1 MIKNHLLVAFRN
13 IKKRKSFVLI
23 NVFGLTVGMTV
34 CMLILTYARY
44 EMSYDSFHS
53 RAKDIYR
60 VTVDIYSGDAFQT
73 ADAQCYPAV
82 GPMAINEFPEIE
94 NFAMA
99 RNIGRVLFKN
109 GEKAYNEDQ
118 VYFANPG
125 WLKVFDWQMVSG
137 DPATALTESD
147 LVVLTES
154 TAKKYFGEEDPIGK
168 MITVVPGGGEV
179 VMKVSGVIKD
189 VPENAHLK
197 FDILVSYETGVKYLD
212 WIYDDWN
219 GNNEFMYLLSNGANL
234 DAAFAERFNE
244 SYQSKVD
251 QDSEE
256 QLVIQPLTDIH
267 LKSDRTF
274 EADVNGSQAAVNILL
289 LVAMFVLVI
298 AWVNYINLATAKAL
312 ERGKEVGVR
321 KVLGSSKTALLIQFL
336 TESFL
341 LNLFS
346 LILTL
351 TLIQAVIPF
360 FNRFTETEL
369 SINLM
374 SDSTIVIFVIGL
386 LVVGTLASGVYPALV
401 LSNYKPLAVLT
412 GNLKN
417 SKKGLFLRK
426 SLVVFQFIITMILL
440 AGTVVIYTQVTQMR
454 NQELG
459 VDIDQTIV
467 VRSPIVAISD
477 EEEELKKLAFKNE
490 VTRLSEV
497 SSMAFSETL
506 FGQGTTDMNTTN
518 FFSVGKEEY
527 RGVIYYFYRVDA
539 DFVPTFGF
547 DILAGRTFNKDID
560 LPTKESG
567 NIGNVMLLN
576 ETARKQMGF
585 QTNEE
590 AIGQKVAG
598 GFNVQFDI
606 VGVFNDYNHHSLK
619 TSVDPTIFIFDANAS
634 SANYTSIKVNMGSGD
649 QSYKSVLKDIEGIY
663 NEVYPSSDFDYYFLD
678 EKFNEQYKADQQ
690 FGTVFG
696 LFTSITVFVSIL
708 GLFGL
713 VLYEVQQRIKEIGIR
728 KVLGANVSSII
739 KMLSTG
745 FMRLILLSILIALP
759 ITYWGATSWLQTY
772 AYQIDLDWYIF
783 VMPAVLILLI
793 AFSTIVVQSLQVAR
807 RNPIDALRYE

>member
-13 IKKRKSFVLI
+13 IKKRKSFALI
-23 NVFGLTVGMTV
+23 NIFGLTVGMTV

-44 EMSYDSFHS
+44 EMSYDGFHS

-60 VTVDIYSGDAFQT
+60 VTVDLYSGDAFQT
-73 ADAQCYPAV
+73 SDAQCYPAV
-82 GPMAINEFPEIE
+82 GPMALNEFPEIE
-94 NFAMA
+94 DFAMA

-109 GEKAYNEDQ
+109 GEMAFNEDR

-125 WLKVFDWQMVSG
+125 WLKVFDWQMISG
-137 DPATALTESD
+137 NPSTALTEAD

-154 TAKKYFGEEDPIGK
+154 AARKYFGDEDPVGK
-168 MITVVPGGGEV
+168 MITIVPGGGEA

-197 FDILVSYETGVKYLD
+197 FDILVSYETGIKYLD
-212 WIYDDWN
+212 WTYDNWN
-219 GNNEFMYLLSNGANL
+219 GNNEFMYLLSKGAVL

-244 SYQSKVD
+244 GYHSKVEKD
-251 QDSEE
+251 RAE
-256 QLVIQPLTDIH
+256 QLIIQPLTDIH

-321 KVLGSSKTALLIQFL
+321 KVLGSSKTALLTQFL

-351 TLIQAVIPF
+351 TLIQAVLPF
-360 FNRFTETEL
+360 FNQFTETNL
-369 SINLM
+369 SINLL
-374 SDSTIVIFVIGL
+374 SDPTIVIFVIAL
-386 LVVGTLASGVYPALV
+386 LGVGTLASGIYPALV
-401 LSNYKPLAVLT
+401 LSNYRPLAVLK

-440 AGTVVIYTQVTQMR
+440 AGTTVIYTQVTQMR

-459 VDIDQTIV
+459 INIDQTIV
-467 VRSPIVAISD
+467 VRSPLVAISD
-477 EEEELKKLAFKNE
+477 EEQQQKRIAFKNE
-490 VTRLSEV
+490 LLRLPEV
-497 SSMAFSETL
+497 AAMSFSETI
-506 FGQGTTDMNTTN
+506 FGQGTTEMNTTTG
-518 FFSVGKEEY
+518 FYAVGKEEFK
-527 RGVIYYFYRVDA
+527 GNNNYFYRVDA
-539 DFVPTFGF
+539 DFIPTFGF
-547 DILAGRTFNKDID
+547 KILAGRAFDEALDK
-560 LPTKESG
+560 PKENPDG
-567 NIGNVMLLN
+567 IGRSMLLN
-576 ETARKQMGF
+576 ETARKLMGF

-590 AIGQKVAG
+590 AIGKKVAG
-598 GFNVQFDI
+598 GFKESFEI
-606 VGVFNDYNHHSLK
+606 LGIFNDYNHHSLK
-619 TSVDPTIFIFDANAS
+619 TTVDPTIFLYDANS
-634 SANYTSIKVNMGSGD
+634 NNANYASIKVNMAKSD
-649 QSYKSVLKDIEGIY
+649 QSYKAILNKVEAIY
-663 NEVYPSSDFDYYFLD
+663 DEVYPSSDFDYYFLD

-745 FMRLILLSILIALP
+745 FMSLILLSILIALP
-759 ITYWGATSWLQTY
+759 ITYWGGNKLASNLCLP
-772 AYQIDLDWYIF
+772 D
-783 VMPAVLILLI
+783 
-793 AFSTIVVQSLQVAR
+793 
-807 RNPIDALRYE
+807 